1 MPVRSKSQF
10 EKSGHNLDGL
20 KLVIAGW
27 HMDLPSGGPGV
38 RIGSETA
45 VPARRRCDR
54 SALISGPPRPK
65 PLSKRQ
71 RVPLMLLA
79 YHSQARRTP

>member
-54 SALISGPPRPK
+54 SALISGP
-65 PLSKRQ
+65 
-71 RVPLMLLA
+71 LA
-79 YHSQARRTP
+79 ETALARR